1 MGNVR
6 IAEEFYEHNNEM
18 LKSTYHYDRNG
29 CLSKILRNSNEEEL
43 FHYDDE
49 GTLIRSELYTD
60 RQKKRIYEYE
70 YGYNVYFGIDS
81 PNKDKKVLKKK
92 TVYNESNNV
101 ILFRTFIFEEGLMLK
116 QLNYL
121 GKGILNYEFICKYDE
136 GGKRIS
142 TLKPNHDIYST
153 RNYDET
159 GLLKTINF
167 FFGGKNTFTWEKGMN
182 NYNFDMYRPC

>member
-1 MGNVR
+1 MENVR
-6 IAEEFYEHNNEM
+6 IAEELYEYNNEII
-18 LKSTYHYDRNG
+18 KSTYHYDRNG
-29 CLSKILRNSNEEEL
+29 YLSKVLRNSNEEEL

-60 RQKKRIYEYE
+60 RQKKGIYEYE

-92 TVYNESNNV
+92 NVCNKYNDV

-116 QLNYL
+116 QSNYL
-121 GKGILNYEFICKYDE
+121 GNGILNYEFICKYDE

-142 TLKPNHDIYST
+142 TLKPNHAVYST
-153 RNYDET
+153 RKYDEN

-167 FFGGKNTFTWEKGMN
+167 FFGGKAAFTWEKGRN
-182 NYNFDMYRPC
+182 NYNFDMYRAC